1 MLKYL
6 TMRVFITVSTYQR
19 LTWLVVK
26 KKTNFVMKALKQGEC
41 MPISITWQGW
51 NRSWCQYFTADFFLC
66 HKLHIS
72 SIVLY
77 FSLFFLLLFSPN
89 NVKSNVN
96 PIKMLG
102 NVSNISNVTRRNVI
116 TSHVSA
122 WCVINREQY
131 CHSFHSKTSKQLYI

>member
-1 MLKYL
+1 MLIIKMNYYYLKTQMLKYL

-72 SIVLY
+72 SIVETR
-77 FSLFFLLLFSPN
+77 N
-89 NVKSNVN
+89 N
-96 PIKMLG
+96 
-102 NVSNISNVTRRNVI
+102 RNFYVYY
-116 TSHVSA
+116 H
-122 WCVINREQY
+122 INRLLRN
-131 CHSFHSKTSKQLYI
+131 FHALIELYEGMRMHVFL